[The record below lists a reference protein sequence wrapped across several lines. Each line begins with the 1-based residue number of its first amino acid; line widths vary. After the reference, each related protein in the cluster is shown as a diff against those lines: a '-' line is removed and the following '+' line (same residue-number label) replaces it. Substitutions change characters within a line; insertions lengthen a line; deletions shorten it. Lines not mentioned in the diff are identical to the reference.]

1 MLRNST
7 IRSQLASKT
16 YQSALLR
23 PRIPVITADLR
34 KQPQLTM
41 DNIKAN
47 LNLKKSID
55 KRARKNILKEAEQQ
69 FIQYLCPKI
78 PNWVSPDILT
88 YTGIA
93 GSVVVLLGL
102 CLAIFYSKFYLLL
115 SVLGFFIHWFGDS
128 LDGRIAYY
136 RNTPRK
142 WHGWALDINADW
154 ISICIIGFGFYLYFP
169 SYKVLA
175 FLFVVSY
182 GGSMILSLLQYK
194 LSDKYIIDKAYLG
207 PTELRILI
215 CLALI
220 VEIFVPYTLLVFASL
235 GSIVLLLLNL
245 FETNNVLKE
254 GDKRDLS
261 EKRLKRKVILRVAQ

>member
-1 MLRNST
+1 MDST
-7 IRSQLASKT
+7 
-16 YQSALLR
+16 
-23 PRIPVITADLR
+23 
-34 KQPQLTM
+34 
-41 DNIKAN
+41 KAN
-47 LNLKKSID
+47 LNLKKSIE
-55 KRARKNILKEAEQQ
+55 KRGRKNIFKDVEQR

-78 PNWVSPDILT
+78 PNWVTPDILT

-93 GSVVVLLGL
+93 GSVIVLLGL
-102 CLAIFYSKFYLLL
+102 CLALFYSKYFLLL
-115 SVLGFFIHWFGDS
+115 SVFGFFTHWFGDS

-142 WHGWALDINADW
+142 WYGWALDINADW

-169 SYKVLA
+169 FYKALA

-194 LSDKYIIDKAYLG
+194 LSDKYVIDKAYLG

-220 VEIFVPYTLLVFASL
+220 VEIFLPYTLLVFASI
-235 GSIVLLLLNL
+235 GSLVLLILNL
-245 FETNNVLKE
+245 FESIDVLKE
-254 GDKRDLS
+254 GDKRDLNDRRN
-261 EKRLKRKVILRVAQ
+261 KRQVILRVAK